1 VATLTSGTVVYGRQ
15 RMVERYWAAGPP
27 QESLHSSVS
36 PRGTVS
42 KWVRRYLAE
51 GAHHLGEI
59 RPHPSPTQVSAEL
72 EAKISLCAPKYGAGR
87 WTPPPDSAWSPL
99 PSDVSGPD
107 PGSGPVDDRLD
118 HLHPERRRPGIVWV
132 GHRLRSEVADLE
144 RLWSACPKT
153 SERTRRRW

>member
-1 VATLTSGTVVYGRQ
+1 LAHRSRYRRRVGFDGGKPAGEVDVYAAITCTPEASVATLTSGAVVYGRQ
-15 RMVERYWAAGPP
+15 LMVERYWAAGPP

-72 EAKISLCAPKYGAGR
+72 EAEIPLCAPKYGAGR
-87 WTPPPDSAWSPL
+87 
-99 PSDVSGPD
+99 
-107 PGSGPVDDRLD
+107 
-118 HLHPERRRPGIVWV
+118 
-132 GHRLRSEVADLE
+132 
-144 RLWSACPKT
+144 
-153 SERTRRRW
+153 